1 MDIYWLTQ
9 KSQTHIICNMRIL
22 FAVVIVALLPVGQ
35 VWAQPTWAPPTVV
48 AQTAWPHREA
58 VTLLVDVCDASTGT
72 MRAQW
77 VTRDRTV
84 IWGCWGY
91 NPTGVQVQ
99 WQTGKTEFID
109 WLDLWAWSSGV
120 PRQMGY
126 QTLHQ
131 RVALL
136 RSYR

>member
-1 MDIYWLTQ
+1 ML
-9 KSQTHIICNMRIL
+9 KFIL
-22 FAVVIVALLPVGQ
+22 LITLSWP
-35 VWAQPTWAPPTVV
+35 VWAQHNWAPQTVV
-48 AQTAWPHREA
+48 AQAKHPHPEA
-58 VTLLVDVCDASTGT
+58 ITLLLDTCDQATGT

-99 WQTGKTEFID
+99 WATGRTEFID
-109 WLDLWAWSSGV
+109 WFVLWYWHNGMLQ
-120 PRQMGY
+120 QMGY

-131 RVALL
+131 RVTQL
-136 RSYR
+136 RSMR

>member
-1 MDIYWLTQ
+1 MKT
-9 KSQTHIICNMRIL
+9 
-22 FAVVIVALLPVGQ
+22 VIVAAMLLLSTQ
-35 VWAQPTWAPPTVV
+35 IWAQPTWAPQTVV
-48 AQTAWPHREA
+48 AQTSWSYPETI
-58 VTLLVDVCDASTGT
+58 TLLVDACDAQT

-91 NPTGVQVQ
+91 NPTGVQVA
-99 WQTGKTEFID
+99 WTTGRTEFID
-109 WLDLWAWSSGV
+109 WFSLWHLESGR
-120 PRQMGY
+120 PRQLGY
-126 QTLHQ
+126 QGLHQ

>member
-1 MDIYWLTQ
+1 MLKLIV
-9 KSQTHIICNMRIL
+9 L
-22 FAVVIVALLPVGQ
+22 FFLSGLAQAQP
-35 VWAQPTWAPPTVV
+35 VWAPQTVV
-48 AQTAWPHREA
+48 AQTSLPHPEA
-58 VTLLVDVCDASTGT
+58 VTLLLDACDHAQGT

-99 WQTGKTEFID
+99 WVTGRTEFID
-109 WLDLWAWSSGV
+109 WHVLWAWRNGQLQ
-120 PRQMGY
+120 QMGY

-131 RVALL
+131 RIATL
-136 RSYR
+136 RSYQ

>member
-1 MDIYWLTQ
+1 MKT
-9 KSQTHIICNMRIL
+9 
-22 FAVVIVALLPVGQ
+22 AIVTTFIVLLLLSGQ
-35 VWAQPTWAPPTVV
+35 VLAQPTWAPPTVV
-48 AQTAWPHREA
+48 AQTAWPLRESI
-58 VTLLVDVCDASTGT
+58 TLLVDVCDGRT

-77 VTRDRTV
+77 VTRDKTV

-91 NPTGVQVQ
+91 NPTGVQVA
-99 WQTGKTEFID
+99 WSTGRTEFLD
-109 WLDLWAWSSGV
+109 WVDLWYWSASM
-120 PRQMGY
+120 PQQMGY

>member
-1 MDIYWLTQ
+1 MKT
-9 KSQTHIICNMRIL
+9 
-22 FAVVIVALLPVGQ
+22 VVIAVMLLLSIQ
-35 VWAQPTWAPPTVV
+35 IQAQPTWAPQTVV
-48 AQTAWPHREA
+48 AQTGYPHPET
-58 VTLLVDVCDASTGT
+58 VTLLVDACDAKT

-91 NPTGVQVQ
+91 NPTGVQVV
-99 WQTGKTEFID
+99 WTTGRTEFID
-109 WLDLWAWSSGV
+109 WFVLWYYHNGQLQ
-120 PRQMGY
+120 QMGY

-131 RVALL
+131 RAALL